1 MSIAFVQGKNE
12 RINPK
17 AYYSGQVKEIV
28 DEEKMDQLYQ
38 QIIDYSINGNRL
50 RTSFGK
56 IVDEQNATGFNDYEE
71 EYYEE

>member
-1 MSIAFVQGKNE
+1 M
-12 RINPK
+12 
-17 AYYSGQVKEIV
+17 
-28 DEEKMDQLYQ
+28 DELYQ

-56 IVDEQNATGFNDYEE
+56 IVDEQNIMGFNDYEE